1 MKRWILIPLYMGG
14 RKLCVPTGLV
24 KLAYL
29 PSAAINGAVWLPTP
43 VLMRIPE
50 YRDTIS
56 ASTRRAKETASLN
69 ALRWYNKN
77 DSSKGLVVA

>member
-1 MKRWILIPLYMGG
+1 MDPNPLIYGQT
-14 RKLCVPTGLV
+14 KLCVPTSLV

-29 PSAAINGAVWLPTP
+29 PSAAINGAVGLPMP

-50 YRDTIS
+50 YRDMIS

-69 ALRWYNKN
+69 ALRWNDKN
-77 DSSKGLVVA
+77 NSNKGLAMA